1 MLPLFPKEE
10 EIMYAIWDIGHPCII
25 SEILKHDPSQ
35 KRNTLAKVL
44 VLLEKKKYLKV
55 DSLVKTATRYGRAYA
70 PIVSKEEYE
79 HQKNLFSLVEKD
91 TSVQKGVLSFVS
103 TLVSSDSID
112 EAFIDEMK
120 KIIDTYEMKRINTW
134 S

>member
-79 HQKNLFSLVEKD
+79 
-91 TSVQKGVLSFVS
+91 QKGVLSFVS

-120 KIIDTYEMKRINTW
+120 KIIDTYENEED
-134 S
+134 